1 MVEQDLPMV
10 GSTVGQDHKRIP
22 VARVALRLADMV
34 EQDQM
39 GIQATNT
46 YFANFSYFK
55 HPYNR

>member
-1 MVEQDLPMV
+1 MV